1 MAKELKKSTN
11 FICHF
16 LQMAE
21 CYLSNLRGEAK
32 LTKKLKRS
40 WKWVKEVV
48 KEWDNLR

>member
-1 MAKELKKSTN
+1 MKKSAN

-16 LQMAE
+16 VQMAE
-21 CYLSNLRGEAK
+21 CYLSDLKTEAK

-48 KEWDNLR
+48 KEWDHLCE